1 MPKLTN
7 AERAKNFR
15 KRQKEKA
22 KAAGQQ
28 KNPART
34 STERSREHRARE
46 REKRPSIISTTRPK
60 KPQNTPVSLAV
71 NCSVEK
77 MSSSESAEPAGWLR
91 LGDLAIGDGGV
102 CVTSLIKDK
111 IREYMLNEEQQQT
124 TATSTTAAAV
134 VATVANTAQA
144 TNSGDVTCVR
154 RIGNSLDLLLRESRN
169 AGHAV
174 AAATAKNKTSSSSPP
189 SFATAA
195 VDVASAGCA
204 VITAPVDHVASTA
217 VITAPADSS
226 RPTVNRPL
234 PPLPPL
240 FTKRYFTI
248 EDEMQISRMPI
259 PADDCANSEMSVD
272 TSPSDTKTDDLE
284 TTTKVNGDSHKKL
297 NGTTVDNSIETDE
310 ASSQLV
316 IKKEENDEDDNE
328 EEKAEKEKD
337 PENKTEPLSKT
348 TDKIVKNGVSEEQ
361 NSVETI
367 NGETSTTN
375 NDDPIVNEDKD
386 EEEKPM
392 EIDETEDQ
400 TNEDLAIKK
409 ETLEVDEPEI
419 TEDVETQETE
429 KHINGNANQKDEVIT
444 TSNEVLKNREEE
456 TNPVNGEVKLEDDK
470 NFKSEKVNRKVL
482 EEEDM
487 SSEISTDT
495 LSPKQMDEPI
505 ARKRSAASH
514 DELSVVSG
522 ASSDNDLPK
531 TKKLRSDEDQPL
543 LKDDTRERL
552 IKNIVQS
559 SGKNEVELNRNVE
572 KIQNEIK
579 VITEIAQ
586 TKRDELVTL
595 IRLQKLKEEII
606 ERLMIKLKEFD
617 AIKTDN
623 SKDWNLPEM
632 FQINLSQPEHI
643 LSEKNILDII
653 DNRGDSQLE
662 KSAIN
667 NYDQNMYASSSS
679 NTSITPVASSS
690 NAQSNEWIVS
700 DRVNRT
706 NRVQRPILP
715 KPSAANNHKEG
726 RQGPILD
733 VKLIIADHRSKNPE
747 TAVTK
752 RGRRKVNVNDF
763 SVPTSSA
770 PLRYPNPM
778 GFGNP
783 VHHTS
788 DGNFKTK
795 VTLHPVSQPMQQQ
808 QQLQQQQQQQ
818 QQLLQ
823 QQQIQQP
830 QPTSLLHGILTKGAG
845 THHLPLSMSHP
856 PTNYS
861 PTLARLLTAP
871 ERCKQSRGKRQ
882 APAATVVSSNA
893 QSRNEITITP
903 VQSTSM
909 SSTFQQKPSCSSN
922 IPPAQVD
929 DEDASDRLVIDEGQ
943 DVMNA
948 NSPSSAPQC
957 QGCMQKPA
965 QFVCAGCG
973 NQWYCSKDCQ
983 IDAWDD
989 HSEVCSG

>member
-1 MPKLTN
+1 
-7 AERAKNFR
+7 
-15 KRQKEKA
+15 
-22 KAAGQQ
+22 
-28 KNPART
+28 
-34 STERSREHRARE
+34 
-46 REKRPSIISTTRPK
+46 
-60 KPQNTPVSLAV
+60 
-71 NCSVEK
+71 

-788 DGNFKTK
+788 DGNFKTTITNTHGVPNNVMEHGSEHNRFK
-795 VTLHPVSQPMQQQ
+795 DVPAFPEVTLHPVSQPMQQQ